1 MTILPSFHLIVK
13 VKRIMD
19 SDNID
24 FGSPL
29 SGTNAGTPITNNPLG
44 QPHLVADARTPLGL
58 TPGQP
63 MEDDEQSTGHNP
75 IHSLQLPTNSSDGQR
90 KASPGIPNTG
100 SPANTNAQQLN
111 IAPEDGDSIMQGAGD
126 SPQKIDVP
134 GSPGK
139 NGDNAQ
145 AEGGQASGAP
155 ASPGTEKKKLEET
168 ARGYLVEQTHTVVMP
183 SYSTWFDMNVVKDI
197 ERKSLP
203 EFFNNRNRSKT
214 PLVYKDYR
222 DFMVNTYRLNPSEYL
237 TVTACRRNLAGDVC
251 SIMRVHAFLEQW
263 GLINYQVRFLSSFLI
278 FVVTE
283 YLLD

>member
-1 MTILPSFHLIVK
+1 
-13 VKRIMD
+13 
-19 SDNID
+19 
-24 FGSPL
+24 
-29 SGTNAGTPITNNPLG
+29 
-44 QPHLVADARTPLGL
+44 
-58 TPGQP
+58 